1 MTEKIYVVTL
11 HKHEDLDSF
20 YTEMTDKGF
29 RLNMKRPSSRN
40 THYWMT
46 EEQAIELR
54 KDSRVWDVQ
63 LRPEEMGMVVRRT
76 STNYDPYPV
85 AGNFWKGDTQP
96 PAQVSSFDRQWGH
109 LHCAGDTAQR
119 RKGTYG
125 LISQGATDEQV
136 TDTVTVFNDGE
147 HVDVIICD
155 DPVSTDNEEW
165 YSPTTNT
172 TRYVQYDWYTELN
185 TLVGTIDD
193 DGQTLPSAPY
203 ANYFKNDTNTESHGN
218 HVCGTVAG
226 QHYGWAR
233 EANIY
238 SMQVLGNLAGTGTP
252 VPTLLIYDYLRAFH
266 RNKPDNP
273 TTGFKNPTI
282 TNHSWGYGYDLTSEN
297 LLNHAAPIAIGEISS
312 ITYGGITYSA
322 ANPNPSGWTMA
333 GVETDF
339 GIGANKMD
347 IPADYAALRAD
358 VEDAIAEGI
367 VVIGAAGNDNFHMVP
382 DTDPNWD
389 NFIKFN
395 VISNIFF
402 NRGSS
407 PVNAENVIK
416 VGSLSNHR
424 NFLRATYSN
433 FGPAV
438 DVFAPGNNILSV
450 YDNTGLADGKYTQG
464 TGNYF
469 YPIQGTSMASPQVA
483 GVAAC
488 VATGKFRFT
497 NADVL
502 GYIQDHC
509 VTGDMNWNVNGG
521 SFADNT
527 CQKDSPNRYLAAINP
542 RPESGQLTEQ
552 IGSRDTSVTG
562 MMFPRNQ
569 VCSRYEFTGGQ
580 TYNISVTFT
589 QAGNY
594 TLSGSDRTGSIS
606 GNNLPLAFNE
616 GDTINFNINA
626 LGHPLWIKTV
636 QGIGTSNGVT
646 NGVTNNG
653 IESGTVTWV
662 IPSSGMVGTYYY
674 QCQIHNSMYGTIN
687 ISPPGTTYGG
697 GATGEASWTIPG
709 TYSWTCPTDVTSV
722 CVVCIGAGGTGG
734 AYGGAGGSLAYKNN
748 ITVTPGQSY
757 SIVVGAT
764 NSQNYESP
772 WNFVAQD
779 SSAFNCIAHGGHG
792 GYSGWQNTDQR
803 PIGPPGSVYDGG
815 GRGGLASKDSNSGD
829 PAFYH
834 AGAGGGAGGYSGDG
848 GNGGKGTC
856 SDPSNANRSSSDPA
870 PTAGSGG
877 GGGGGTPANSSGI
890 KPGGGG
896 GTGLFGEGASGAAG
910 VYGPDGN
917 QFGQGGSGGA
927 TGNTQRNQNGTIVYY
942 GGQYG
947 GGSGGTGTAVPD
959 LSLQGGA
966 VRIIWGTGRSFP
978 NNAA

>member
-54 KDSRVWDVQ
+54 KDSRIWDVQ
-63 LRPEEMGMVVRRT
+63 LRPEEMGMVIRRT
-76 STNYDPYPV
+76 AENYDTYPV
-85 AGNFWKGDTQP
+85 TGNFWKGDTQGS
-96 PAQVSSFDRQWGH
+96 ATVSVNDRQWGH

-125 LISQGATDEQV
+125 LINQGATDEQV
-136 TDTVTVFNDGE
+136 IDTVTVFNDGE

-185 TLVGTIDD
+185 TLVSSIDD
-193 DGQTLPSAPY
+193 DGQTTPSAPY
-203 ANYFKNDTNTESHGN
+203 PNYFKNDTNTESHGN

-226 QHYGWAR
+226 QFYGWAR

-238 SMQVLGNLAGTGTP
+238 SMQVLGNLSNTGTP
-252 VPTLLIYDYLRAFH
+252 VPPLLIYDYLRAFH

-312 ITYGGITYSA
+312 ITYGGVTYSSVNA
-322 ANPNPSGWTMA
+322 NPSGWTMA
-333 GVETDF
+333 GVEADF

-367 VVIGAAGNDNFHMVP
+367 VIIGAAGNDNFHMVP

-389 NFIKFN
+389 NFIKFTTLG
-395 VISNIFF
+395 NIFF

-416 VGSLSNHR
+416 VGSLSNHH

-438 DVFAPGNNILSV
+438 DVFAPGNNILSA
-450 YDNTGLADGKYTQG
+450 YDNTGLNDTKYTQG

-488 VATGKFRFT
+488 LATGKFRFT

-521 SFADNT
+521 DFADDT
-527 CQKDSPNRYLAAINP
+527 CQKGSPDRYLAAINP
-542 RPESGQLTEQ
+542 RPEFGQLTEQ
-552 IGSRDTSVTG
+552 IGGRNTG
-562 MMFPRNQ
+562 MVFPRTRVSSTTADNPA
-569 VCSRYEFTGGQ
+569 GGL
-580 TYNISVTFT
+580 TYTLTITVVGGSTT
-589 QAGNY
+589 NY
-594 TLSGSDRTGSIS
+594 TVVGSDRNGSVS
-606 GNNLPLAFNE
+606 GLDPTLEFNE
-616 GDTINFNINA
+616 GDTVYFNVNTP
-626 LGHPLWIKTV
+626 GHPVWLKDTA
-636 QGIGTSNGVT
+636 GTGSSSGNTGVLDSN
-646 NGVTNNG
+646 VTNNG
-653 IESGTVTWV
+653 IENGTIVWN
-662 IPSSGMVGTYYY
+662 IPVGLAGGGTGPNGYFYY
-674 QCQIHNSMYGTIN
+674 QCQNHGSMVSTIQVNPSAPTGEQGYYTAGTYTWVCPAGVSSVSAVCIGGGGAGNGTGWSGGGGGGGLGWKNNLSVVEGQSYIVEVGAAGVAGGANGGMSYFRTEGIN
-687 ISPPGTTYGG
+687 VYGG
-697 GATGEASWTIPG
+697 GGKNDGSNPNEDNARGG
-709 TYSWTCPTDVTSV
+709 VH
-722 CVVCIGAGGTGG
+722 AGDGGGDGGLGG
-734 AYGGAGGSLAYKNN
+734 AYS
-748 ITVTPGQSY
+748 
-757 SIVVGAT
+757 
-764 NSQNYESP
+764 
-772 WNFVAQD
+772 
-779 SSAFNCIAHGGHG
+779 
-792 GYSGWQNTDQR
+792 
-803 PIGPPGSVYDGG
+803 PGSGG
-815 GRGGLASKDSNSGD
+815 PGYFGG
-829 PAFYH
+829 
-834 AGAGGGAGGYSGDG
+834 GGGAGGYSGNGGDG
-848 GNGGKGTC
+848 GTNVPEWSIQVSAGTGG
-856 SDPSNANRSSSDPA
+856 AA
-870 PTAGSGG
+870 GG
-877 GGGGGTPANSSGI
+877 GWAIQGVVNTQSGCGGGVGVE
-890 KPGGGG
+890 
-896 GTGLFGEGASGAAG
+896 GEGASGAAG
-910 VYGPDGN
+910 VGVHDVS
-917 QFGQGGSGGA
+917 QSTSDSSMGG
-927 TGNTQRNQNGTIVYY
+927 
-942 GGQYG
+942 G
-947 GGSGGTGTAVPD
+947 GGSGGTSGGHSVAGTYGGGADGNGTAAN
-959 LSLQGGA
+959 GA
-966 VRIIWGTGRSFP
+966 VRIIWGNGRSFP
-978 NNAA
+978 NNAAAL

>member
-54 KDSRVWDVQ
+54 KDSRIWDVQ
-63 LRPEEMGMVVRRT
+63 LRPEEMGMVIRRT
-76 STNYDPYPV
+76 AENYDTYPV
-85 AGNFWKGDTQP
+85 AGNFWKGDTQGS
-96 PAQVSSFDRQWGH
+96 ATVSVNDRQWGH

-125 LISQGATDEQV
+125 LINQGATDEQV
-136 TDTVTVFNDGE
+136 IDTVTVFNDGE

-185 TLVGTIDD
+185 TLVSTIDD

-226 QHYGWAR
+226 QYYGWAR

-252 VPTLLIYDYLRAFH
+252 VPALLIYDYLRAFH
-266 RNKPDNP
+266 RNKSVNT

-297 LLNHAAPIAIGEISS
+297 LLNHAAPIAINEISS
-312 ITYGGITYSA
+312 ITYGGVTYTSG
-322 ANPNPSGWTMA
+322 NPNPSGWTMA
-333 GVETDF
+333 GLEADF

-367 VVIGAAGNDNFHMVP
+367 VIIGAAGNDNFHMVP

-389 NFIKFN
+389 NFIKFTTL
-395 VISNIFF
+395 SNIFF

-416 VGSLSNHR
+416 VGSLSNHH

-438 DVFAPGNNILSV
+438 DVFAPGNNILSA
-450 YDNTGLADGKYTQG
+450 YDNTGLNDTKYTQG

-488 VATGKFRFT
+488 LATGKFRFT

-509 VTGDMNWNVNGG
+509 VTDDMNWNVNGG
-521 SFADNT
+521 DFADNT
-527 CQKDSPNRYLAAINP
+527 CKKDSPDRYLAAINP

-552 IGSRDTSVTG
+552 IGNRNTG
-562 MMFPRNQ
+562 MVFPRTR
-569 VCSRYEFTGGQ
+569 VASTYEFTGGQ

-606 GNNLPLAFNE
+606 GDNIPLAFNE
-616 GDTINFNINA
+616 GDTINFNVNA
-626 LGHPLWIKTV
+626 VGHPFWIKTV

-646 NGVTNNG
+646 NGVTSNG
-653 IESGTVTWV
+653 TESGTVTWA
-662 IPSSGMVGTYYY
+662 IPAAGVQGTYYY

-687 ISPPGTTYGG
+687 ISPVGTTGQQ
-697 GATGEASWTIPG
+697 AFTTPG
-709 TYSWTCPTDVTSV
+709 TYSWTCPVGVTSV
-722 CVVCIGAGGTGG
+722 SVVCVGAGGTGG
-734 AYGGAGGSLAYKNN
+734 AYGASGGSLAYKNN

-757 SIVVGAT
+757 SIVVGNT
-764 NSQNYESP
+764 NTQITGHPYSYTAES
-772 WNFVAQD
+772 
-779 SSAFNCIAHGGHG
+779 SSAFGTVASGGEG
-792 GYSGWQNTDQR
+792 GYSGTASSTFKT
-803 PIGPPGSVYDGG
+803 IGSNYDGG
-815 GRGGLASKDSNSGD
+815 GRGGLGSGDSNVDGTG
-829 PAFYH
+829 YRE
-834 AGAGGGAGGYSGDG
+834 GAGGGAGGYSGDG
-848 GNGGKGTC
+848 GNAGKADCSGTTAV
-856 SDPSNANRSSSDPA
+856 SDGKRA

-877 GGGGGTPANSSGI
+877 GGGGGTPCNATGGNGTA
-890 KPGGGG
+890 GGGG
-896 GTGLFGEGASGAAG
+896 GVGLFGEGANGAAG
-910 VYGPDGN
+910 TYGPFGGN
-917 QFGQGGSGGA
+917 FGGGGSGGA
-927 TGNTQRNQNGTIVYY
+927 NGTDPY

-947 GGSGGTGTAVPD
+947 GGSAGQPANTTPD
-959 LSLQGGA
+959 MNAQHGA
-966 VRIIWGTGRSFP
+966 VRIIWPGDVRQFP
-978 NNAA
+978 STRTADE

>member
-54 KDSRVWDVQ
+54 KDSRIWDVQ
-63 LRPEEMGMVVRRT
+63 LRPEEMGMVIRRT

-203 ANYFKNDTNTESHGN
+203 PNYFKNDTNTESHGN

-226 QHYGWAR
+226 QWYGWAK

-238 SMQVLGNLAGTGTP
+238 SMQVLGNASNTGTP
-252 VPTLLIYDYLRAFH
+252 VPALLIYDYLRAFH
-266 RNKPDNP
+266 RNKSVNP

-312 ITYGGITYSA
+312 ITYGGVTYSSVNA
-322 ANPNPSGWTMA
+322 NPSGWTMA
-333 GVETDF
+333 GVEADF

-367 VVIGAAGNDNFHMVP
+367 VIIGAAGNDNFHMVP

-389 NFIKFN
+389 NFIKFTTLG
-395 VISNIFF
+395 NIFF

-407 PVNAENVIK
+407 PVNAKNVIK
-416 VGSLSNHR
+416 VGSLSNHH

-438 DVFAPGNNILSV
+438 DVFAPGNNILSA

-483 GVAAC
+483 GIAAC
-488 VATGKFRFT
+488 LATGKFRFT

-521 SFADNT
+521 DFADNT
-527 CQKDSPNRYLAAINP
+527 CQKDSPDRYLVAINP
-542 RPESGQLTEQ
+542 RLESGQLTEQ
-552 IGSRDTSVTG
+552 IGNRNTG
-562 MMFPRNQ
+562 MVFPRTRIS
-569 VCSRYEFTGGQ
+569 SRYQFTGGQ

-594 TLSGSDRTGSIS
+594 TVSGNDRTGSIS

-616 GDTINFNINA
+616 GDTVNFNVNA
-626 LGHPLWIKTV
+626 VGHPLWIKTI
-636 QGIGTSNGVT
+636 QGTGTSNAVT
-646 NGVTNNG
+646 NGVTGNG
-653 IESGTVTWV
+653 AESGTVTWV
-662 IPSSGMVGTYYY
+662 IPTSGVQGTYYY
-674 QCQIHNSMYGTIN
+674 QCEYHNSMYGTIN
-687 ISPPGTTYGG
+687 ISAPGTG
-697 GATGEASWTIPG
+697 GATGEASWTTPG
-709 TYSWTCPTDVTSV
+709 TYSWTCPSDVTSV
-722 CVVCIGAGGTGG
+722 CVVCVGGGGSRDGSSWSGGGGGGGLGWKNDISVTPGISYTVVVGAAGVPGVYYGGGTPSDPGTDGGTSYFIGTGTVSGGGGVTHVSNVATGNNAPGGTWTGDGGGNGGLGG
-734 AYGGAGGSLAYKNN
+734 AY
-748 ITVTPGQSY
+748 
-757 SIVVGAT
+757 
-764 NSQNYESP
+764 SP
-772 WNFVAQD
+772 TGNT
-779 SSAFNCIAHGGHG
+779 GP
-792 GYSGWQNTDQR
+792 GYSG
-803 PIGPPGSVYDGG
+803 G
-815 GRGGLASKDSNSGD
+815 
-829 PAFYH
+829 
-834 AGAGGGAGGYSGDG
+834 GGGAGGYSGNGGDG
-848 GNGGKGTC
+848 GSNVASHSVQVSAGTGG
-856 SDPSNANRSSSDPA
+856 A
-870 PTAGSGG
+870 GG
-877 GGGGGTPANSSGI
+877 GGWAIQGFVKSSSGAGGGV
-890 KPGGGG
+890 
-896 GTGLFGEGASGAAG
+896 GLNGEGASGAAG
-910 VYGPDGN
+910 TGVHDSAQSN
-917 QFGQGGSGGA
+917 NDDAMGG
-927 TGNTQRNQNGTIVYY
+927 R
-942 GGQYG
+942 
-947 GGSGGTGTAVPD
+947 GGSGGTDGDYQNAGAYGGGSDGYPNGTAA
-959 LSLQGGA
+959 GGA
-966 VRIIWGTGRSFP
+966 VRLIWGAGRSFP

>member
-1 MTEKIYVVTL
+1 MSEKIYVVTL
-11 HKHEDLDSF
+11 HKHEELDSF
-20 YTEMTDKGF
+20 YTEMTDKNF

-76 STNYDPYPV
+76 AANYDTYPV
-85 AGNFWKGDTQP
+85 AGNFWKGDTQGGST
-96 PAQVSSFDRQWGH
+96 VSVNDRQWGH

-125 LISQGATDEQV
+125 LINQGATDEQV
-136 TDTVTVFNDGE
+136 IDTVTVFNDGE

-155 DPVSTDNEEW
+155 DPVSIDNEEW
-165 YSPTTNT
+165 YSPTSNT

-193 DGQTLPSAPY
+193 DGQGLPSAPY
-203 ANYFKNDTNTESHGN
+203 PNYFDNATNTESHGN

-226 QHYGWAR
+226 QYYGWAR

-238 SMQVLGNLAGTGTP
+238 SMQVLGNVSNTGTA
-252 VPTLLIYDYLRAFH
+252 VPALLIYDYLRAFH
-266 RNKPDNP
+266 QKKTVNN

-297 LLNHAAPIAIGEISS
+297 LLNHAAPITIGEISS
-312 ITYGGITYSA
+312 ITYGGVTYTSI
-322 ANPNPSGWTMA
+322 NPNPSGWTMA
-333 GVETDF
+333 GVEADF

-367 VVIGAAGNDNFHMVP
+367 VIIGAAGNDNFHMVS

-395 VISNIFF
+395 TVSNIFF

-407 PVNAENVIK
+407 PVNAKNVIK
-416 VGSLSNHR
+416 VGALSNHH

-438 DVFAPGNNILSV
+438 DVFAPGNNILSA
-450 YDNTGLADGKYTQG
+450 YSSSGLNDTKYTQG

-488 VATGKFRFT
+488 LATGKFRFT

-521 SFADNT
+521 DFADNT
-527 CQKDSPNRYLAAINP
+527 CQKDSPNRYLVATNP
-542 RPESGQLTEQ
+542 RPESGQLIEQ
-552 IGSRDTSVTG
+552 TG
-562 MMFPRNQ
+562 NRNSGMVFPRTR
-569 VCSRYEFTGGQ
+569 VASRYEFTGGQ

-589 QAGNY
+589 QSGNY

-606 GNNLPLAFNE
+606 GNNITLAFNE
-616 GDTINFNINA
+616 GDTVNFNVNA
-626 LGHPLWIKTV
+626 VGHPLWIKTV
-636 QGIGTSNGVT
+636 QGTGTSNGVT
-646 NGVTNNG
+646 NGVTSNG
-653 IESGTVTWV
+653 SESGTVTWV
-662 IPSSGMVGTYYY
+662 IPTSGAQGTYYY
-674 QCQIHNSMYGTIN
+674 QCQNHNSMYGTIN
-687 ISPPGTTYGG
+687 ISAIGTGGPSGSQFWTTPGSYN
-697 GATGEASWTIPG
+697 
-709 TYSWTCPTDVTSV
+709 WTCPSDVSSV

-734 AYGGAGGSLAYKNN
+734 AYGGSGGSLAYKNN
-748 ITVTPGQSY
+748 ITVTPGAVY
-757 SIVVGAT
+757 PIEVGAT
-764 NSQNYESP
+764 NDKNYESP
-772 WNFVAQD
+772 YNFVAQD

-792 GYSGWQNTDQR
+792 GYSGYQNNTFRD
-803 PIGPPGSVYDGG
+803 IGPAGSVYDGG
-815 GRGGLASKDSNSGD
+815 GRGGLASKDANANSI
-829 PAFYH
+829 YH
-834 AGAGGGAGGYSGDG
+834 RGAGGGAGGYSGDG
-848 GNGGKGTC
+848 GNGGKGDC
-856 SDPSNANRSSSDPA
+856 SDPSNANRSSGMPA
-870 PTAGSGG
+870 PSAGSGG
-877 GGGGGTPANSSGI
+877 GGGGGCPTTDNNSYGCF
-890 KPGGGG
+890 PGGGG
-896 GTGLFGEGASGAAG
+896 GTGLFGIGANGAAG
-910 VYGPDGN
+910 VYGPQGG
-917 QFGQGGSGGA
+917 QFGQGGSSGNP
-927 TGNTQRNQNGTIVYY
+927 GNTAKPNGGYDVYY
-942 GGQYG
+942 GGNYG
-947 GGSGGTGTAVPD
+947 GGSGGTGSATPD
-959 LSLQGGA
+959 PSLQGGA

-978 NNAA
+978 NNAGF